1 MSRVIVVGGYGH
13 LGSRCVNELV
23 ETTLAEVVVAGRSAQ
38 LAERLALGYGD
49 RVRSAYAD
57 ASDTRTLHPVIPGAD
72 CLVLCSGPD
81 CLPALEIALEA
92 RVPCI
97 AAGPIGLERTSRRI
111 LSERAWSA
119 QVPIILEAGAVPGLA
134 GVAAEQLVRSLPE
147 IESLRIASTGPWVR
161 TRASRSSIEAARE
174 ALGRARQYRD
184 GGWFPAAR
192 GRRIRLDVPG
202 PLERQRLRPIPA
214 PELDGF
220 PETHC
225 VGSLVYLEPTR
236 GPLERAMEWVAG
248 AHPPSSFLLR
258 AEATGPAQKAAFVQI
273 EAADP
278 SQAAAASL
286 GTLVQAALSGRIAA
300 GVSAPSE
307 ALNPAAH
314 LSELE
319 KRGLRVTVSIPGSES

>member
-1 MSRVIVVGGYGH
+1 MSQVIVVGGYGH

-57 ASDTRTLHPVIPGAD
+57 ASDARTLHPVIPGAD

-92 RVPCI
+92 RVACI
-97 AAGPIGLERTSRRI
+97 VVGPVGLERTSRRI

-119 QVPIILEAGAVPGLA
+119 QVPIVLEAGAVPGLA
-134 GVAAEQLVRSLPE
+134 GVAAEQLVRALPE
-147 IESLRIASTGPWVR
+147 IEALRIASTGPWVR
-161 TRASRSSIEAARE
+161 TRASRSSVEAARE

-184 GGWFPAAR
+184 GEWLPAAR
-192 GRRIRLDVPG
+192 GRRVRLDVPG
-202 PLERQRLRPIPA
+202 PLGRQRLRPISA

-220 PETHC
+220 PEAHC

-236 GPLERAMEWVAG
+236 GPLESAMEWVAG
-248 AHPPSSFLLR
+248 ARPPSSFVLR
-258 AEATGPAQKAAFVQI
+258 AEATGPAQQEAFVQI
-273 EAADP
+273 EADDP

-286 GTLVQAALSGRIAA
+286 GALVQAALSGHIAA

-314 LSELE
+314 LAALE